1 VPLSGPEVI
10 LVLKCAVATVTVLL
24 LASLAA
30 LAAGRRRL
38 HGRLNIAFAALTTVA
53 VLGLELLI
61 RVVDPRLFDY
71 FDDATRRALTVHLCF
86 SVPSTAL
93 LPIMLVTGV
102 RRRTNVHVAVGAVFL
117 LLWGG
122 TFVTGIFFL
131 PHTAL

>member
-1 VPLSGPEVI
+1 VI
-10 LVLKCAVATVTVLL
+10 LVLKLAVGTVTVLFL
-24 LASLAA
+24 GSLAA

-38 HGRLNIAFAALTTVA
+38 HGRLNIAFASLTATA

-61 RVVDPRLFDY
+61 RVVEPDLFSY

-93 LPIMLVTGV
+93 LPVMLLTGLRHRV
-102 RRRTNVHVAVGAVFL
+102 YLHVALGSLFL

-131 PHTAL
+131 PHTAP